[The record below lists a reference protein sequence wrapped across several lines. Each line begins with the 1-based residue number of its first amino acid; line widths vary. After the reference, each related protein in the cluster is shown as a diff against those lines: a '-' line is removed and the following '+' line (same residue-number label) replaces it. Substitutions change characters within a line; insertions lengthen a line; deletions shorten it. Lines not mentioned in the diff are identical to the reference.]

1 METNV
6 ILFSKNYHDLFVI
19 SPSPF
24 FWIGHQ
30 KLKVS
35 TKFIKKQPF
44 ISLQLLL
51 NHVKIKT
58 KTKKNNFGIP

>member
-6 ILFSKNYHDLFVI
+6 ILFSKKYHDLFVI

-24 FWIGHQ
+24 FWIVFSEIGI
-30 KLKVS
+30 S